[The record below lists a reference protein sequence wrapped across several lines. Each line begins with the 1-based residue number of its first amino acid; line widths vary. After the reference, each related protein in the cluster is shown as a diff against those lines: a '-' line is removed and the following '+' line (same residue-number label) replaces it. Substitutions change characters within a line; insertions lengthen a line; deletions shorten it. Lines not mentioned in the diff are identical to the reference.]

1 MSLLSPG
8 GARPSAVDPDI
19 AEKLR
24 GWIRS
29 ALDLDEEATVL
40 VAQLACAEPGCP
52 PVETVL
58 AALPAAGRRSVTL
71 PGPAARLTESDV
83 RRAFHL
89 SGETHAH

>member
-24 GWIRS
+24 GGIRS
-29 ALDLDEEATVL
+29 ALDLDEEVTVL
-40 VAQLACAEPGCP
+40 VAQLACAEPDCP
-52 PVETVL
+52 PVL

-71 PGPAARLTESDV
+71 PGPAACLTESDV
-83 RRAFHL
+83 RRVFHL